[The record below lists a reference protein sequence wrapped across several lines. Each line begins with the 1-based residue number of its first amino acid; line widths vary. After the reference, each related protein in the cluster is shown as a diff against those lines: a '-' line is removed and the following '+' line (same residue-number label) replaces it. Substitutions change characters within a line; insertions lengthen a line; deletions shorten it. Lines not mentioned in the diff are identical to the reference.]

1 MSEVATTE
9 TTPTENAPPVEVSS
23 EASSEGASADASA
36 GAPETS
42 ADASTNGSDSFDF
55 SGWDGAEESLP
66 ETYRPIY
73 TNINERLNTGVN
85 ELRAG
90 LRRDREIYQAL
101 LDGEDVAGKQAE
113 ELKTLRAELE
123 GLQTNSSSW
132 AEEKTGFESQIS
144 ELSGKLNQLQEAE
157 QAAVDE
163 WARGFQQQY
172 EQLLSDEK
180 VKSDFVAMLEAG
192 VDPEVGI
199 ELVQVPEGVSSKALQ
214 YMSDGVPGSY
224 ALRLAKNEVQE
235 AEIVE
240 PRPAAQL
247 TAGATAATV
256 PNSSEKSLTSNTF
269 SIRDV
274 RRLAAARAYKKRTG

>member
-23 EASSEGASADASA
+23 EASSVASADA

-55 SGWDGAEESLP
+55 SGWDGTEEALP
-66 ETYRPIY
+66 EVHRSIY

-85 ELRAG
+85 DLRAG

-101 LDGEDVAGKQAE
+101 LDGEDVAGEQAK
-113 ELKTLRAELE
+113 ELKTTRATLE
-123 GLQTNSSSW
+123 ELQTNSSSW
-132 AEEKTGFESQIS
+132 AEERTGFESQIS
-144 ELSGKLNQLQEAE
+144 ELNGKLNQLQEAE
-157 QAAVDE
+157 HAAVDE

-172 EQLLSDEK
+172 EQLLSDEA
-180 VKSDFVAMLEAG
+180 VKTNFVAMLEAG

-199 ELVQVPEGVSSKALQ
+199 ELVQVPDAVSDKALQ

-240 PRPAAQL
+240 PRPAAEL

-269 SIRDV
+269 SIRDA
-274 RRLAAARAYKKRTG
+274 RRLAATRAYKKRTG

>member
-9 TTPTENAPPVEVSS
+9 TTSTEDDAPVEVSS
-23 EASSEGASADASA
+23 ESSSGGASSDASA

-66 ETYRPIY
+66 DSYRPVY

-85 ELRAG
+85 DLREG

-144 ELSGKLNQLQEAE
+144 ELSGKLNQLQDAE

-163 WARGFQQQY
+163 WARGFQQQH
-172 EQLLSDEK
+172 EQILSDEK
-180 VKSDFVAMLEAG
+180 VKADFVAMLEAG

-199 ELVQVPEGVSSKALQ
+199 ELIQVPEAISNKALQ

-224 ALRLAKNEVQE
+224 ALRLAKNEAQE

-247 TAGATAATV
+247 TAGATPATV
-256 PNSSEKSLTSNTF
+256 PNSSEKSITSNTF

-274 RRLAAARAYKKRTG
+274 RRLAATRAYKKRTG